1 LAAVMRSWGRVPRR
15 KIFFWN
21 LYQCFHPYLMK
32 YLVMICRGHV
42 PKAGHG
48 SNPFF
53 TNKDVLP
60 FLMFFLPKGQKPVHG
75 TRSKAA
81 KTLHL
86 AFKGMETEEIYDVLM
101 THLIS
106 AINGYDPHYKR
117 KVKLVAEVIQNELS
131 KSKQFTTAD
140 VNRHLDLDSDRYL
153 RLLVRV
159 GFLRPVIDGRAG
171 RRIVRHPSI

>member
-1 LAAVMRSWGRVPRR
+1 
-15 KIFFWN
+15 
-21 LYQCFHPYLMK
+21 
-32 YLVMICRGHV
+32 MICRGHV

-75 TRSKAA
+75 TLSKAA

-117 KVKLVAEVIQNELS
+117 KVKLVAEVIRNELS
-131 KSKQFTTAD
+131 KRKEFTTAD
-140 VNRHLDLDSDRYL
+140 VNCHLDLDSNRYL

-159 GFLRPVIDGRAG
+159 GFLRPVKDGRAG
-171 RRIVRHPSI
+171 RKIVRHPSI